1 MSDTMVEAAPAAHP
15 EPPHRE
21 PAEDGLEPVRV
32 RKGRLIVVGLGALA
46 AAAVVA
52 AYGIMDRS
60 HSDAKLAELTAEE
73 AIPTVAVIHPMR
85 GVTGQTI
92 ELPGRIDAYFQAP
105 IFARVSGYLQMWYKD
120 IGAQVHKGD
129 LLALIETPDLDQELV
144 KAKADLAVAQA
155 NYKLA
160 QVTAAR
166 WQKLAKADAVSVQEV
181 DVKTSDAAAQKAAV
195 NAAEAN
201 VSRLEALESFKRIV
215 APFDGVVTARRT
227 DVGALINAG
236 SGSGPELF
244 AVADVHEMRVYVRVP
259 QRQSGGIHPGMEATL
274 TLPQYPGR
282 TFPATVDTTSGA
294 IDPLSNTLLVE
305 LIAKNPD
312 GLLTPGTFAQVS
324 FKLPADP
331 NVVRIPT
338 SALLFR
344 KGGLKVATLGPD
356 GKVTIKPITAGR
368 DLGTELE
375 VLAGLE
381 PTERVINSPPDS
393 LINGQTVRVAG
404 QKTADAGAKPVDM
417 AHK

>member
-1 MSDTMVEAAPAAHP
+1 MSDTMVEAAPAVHT

-21 PAEDGLEPVRV
+21 PPEDGLEPVRV
-32 RKGRLIVVGLGALA
+32 RKGRLILVGLGALTA
-46 AAAVVA
+46 AALVA

-60 HSDAKLAELTAEE
+60 HSDAKLAELTADE
-73 AIPTVAVIHPMR
+73 AVPTVALIKPVR

-92 ELPGRIDAYFQAP
+92 DLPGRIDAYFQAP
-105 IFARVSGYLQMWYKD
+105 IYARVSGYLKMWYKD

-129 LLALIETPDLDQELV
+129 LLALIETPDLDQELA
-144 KAKADLAVAQA
+144 KAKADLGVAQA

-181 DVKTSDAAAQKAAV
+181 DVKTSDAAAQKATV
-195 NAAEAN
+195 TAAEAA
-201 VSRLEALESFKRIV
+201 VSRLEALEDFKRIV

-244 AVADVHEMRVYVRVP
+244 SVADVHEMRVYVRVP
-259 QRQSGGIHPGMEATL
+259 QRQSGGIKQGMQATL
-274 TLPQYPGR
+274 TLPQYPDR

-312 GLLTPGTFAQVS
+312 GVLTPGTFAQVE
-324 FKLPADP
+324 FNLPPAP
-331 NVVRIPT
+331 NVMRIPT

-344 KGGLKVATLGPD
+344 KGGLKVATVGPD
-356 GKVTIKPITAGR
+356 GKVAIKPIKAGR

-375 VLAGLE
+375 VLAGVE
-381 PTERVINSPPDS
+381 PTDRVINSPPDS
-393 LINGQTVRVAG
+393 LIDGQTVRLAG
-404 QKTADAGAKPVDM
+404 TATADAGTKPLDV